1 MTQHRTSD
9 GSLRWGSLWRAIGA
23 LLVALVIYLSLTPDP
38 IALPGPN
45 GDKGGHVLAYAT
57 LMFWFAQLDARLRRR
72 IGWATTFIAMG
83 IALEFVQRA
92 MGYRSFEV
100 FDMLA
105 GALGV
110 GAGWLAAPPRLPN
123 LLCFVEAHVPAL
135 LDRTMPSRD
144 R

>member
-1 MTQHRTSD
+1 MMQYRTSD
-9 GSLRWGSLWRAIGA
+9 GSPCWRSLWQAIGA

-38 IALPGPN
+38 IALPGPS

-57 LMFWFAQLDARLRRR
+57 LMFWFAQLDAGLRRR
-72 IGWATTFIAMG
+72 IGWATAFIAMG
-83 IALEFVQRA
+83 ITLEFVQRA
-92 MGYRSFEV
+92 IGYRSFEF

-123 LLCFVEAHVPAL
+123 LLRFVEARVPAL
-135 LDRTMPSRD
+135 LDRTTPSRG

>member
-9 GSLRWGSLWRAIGA
+9 GSVRWRSLWQTIGA

-38 IALPGPN
+38 ITLPGAN

-57 LMFWFAQLDARLRRR
+57 LMFWFAQLDLRLRRR
-72 IGWATTFIAMG
+72 IAWATTFVAMG

-92 MGYRSFEV
+92 IGYRSFEV
-100 FDMLA
+100 LDMLA
-105 GALGV
+105 GACGV
-110 GAGWLAAPPRLPN
+110 AVGWLAAPPRLPN
-123 LLCFVEAHVPAL
+123 LLRVVEARTPAL
-135 LDRTMPSRD
+135 PHRTIPSRG